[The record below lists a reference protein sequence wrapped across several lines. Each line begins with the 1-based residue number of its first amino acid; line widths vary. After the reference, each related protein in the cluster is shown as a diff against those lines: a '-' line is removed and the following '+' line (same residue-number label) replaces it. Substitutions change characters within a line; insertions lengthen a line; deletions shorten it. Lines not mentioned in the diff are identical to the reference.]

1 MHINFDTFILA
12 LSRYSALNDA
22 ILSSLT
28 AINGYETRKILF
40 AVCCKNNCF
49 MQYRKKI
56 ISLKIINSLLYI
68 SFFYN
73 KLRTTFR
80 MKFNE
85 KYIVN
90 VFKF

>member
-28 AINGYETRKILF
+28 AINGYETHKILF

-49 MQYRKKI
+49 VQYRKKI

-68 SFFYN
+68 FFYN
-73 KLRTTFR
+73 KLR

-85 KYIVN
+85 KCIQC
-90 VFKF
+90 F